1 MFSRLRACKGTRA
14 ARKAMLL
21 PVAFAA
27 LMASPAIAQNLTLEE
42 AMRRAL
48 AAAPQN
54 GSVVAQVDALTAN
67 RAAADLPPRPS
78 LEIATENFGPPS
90 DSLYDQFQITGTYN
104 QQIERGGK
112 RQARVTFADRQID
125 VALAQAVVRRLE
137 IISDVQLAYVEVQ
150 AAEAAIGVARERLA
164 IAQSVA
170 TEVDRRVASARD
182 PIFAGT
188 RARASVAEAEVDL
201 ELAVHARDAALVRLS
216 QWWGG
221 SADRLIVP
229 IGRFL
234 DLAPMAGPM
243 EPSPTISAIYQAAG
257 AQADAAIAVRQADS
271 VRDLTLS
278 GGPRFIG
285 TGDVGFVFGVSVP
298 LGGRRL
304 AEARVAEAQAERQ
317 RVDAEREVEMF
328 NLRRAIT
335 LAAERV
341 EKARH
346 EADAIQGQVLPLAEK
361 ALSEVRAGY
370 QRGFF
375 SFADLAAAQT
385 ASVDAAMRTVDAAR
399 EYHEA
404 KVELDRLTGRFSNLA
419 EEASQ

>member
-1 MFSRLRACKGTRA
+1 MFSRIGACRGTRA
-14 ARKAMLL
+14 ASKALLL
-21 PVAFAA
+21 PVALAA
-27 LMASPAIAQNLTLEE
+27 LVASPAFGQDLTLEE
-42 AMRRAL
+42 AIRRAL
-48 AAAPQN
+48 AAAPQTAA
-54 GSVVAQVDALTAN
+54 VAAQVDALTAN

-78 LEIATENFGPPS
+78 LEISTENFGPPS
-90 DSLYDQFQITGTYN
+90 DSLYDQFQITGTYS

-112 RQARVTFADRQID
+112 RQARVTLADRQID

-150 AAEAAIGVARERLA
+150 SAEAAIGVARERLA
-164 IAQSVA
+164 IAQSVSK
-170 TEVDRRVASARD
+170 EVDRRVASARD

-201 ELAVHARDAALVRLS
+201 DLAIHARDAALIRLA

-221 SADRLIVP
+221 EADGLSVP
-229 IGRFL
+229 IGKFL
-234 DLAPMAGPM
+234 DLAPVAGPI
-243 EPSPTISAIYQAAG
+243 EPSPAMTAVYQARG
-257 AQADAAIAVRQADS
+257 AQADAVIASRQADS
-271 VRDLTLS
+271 VRDPTLS

-328 NLRRAIT
+328 NLQRAIA

-341 EKARH
+341 EEARR
-346 EADAIQGQVLPLAEK
+346 EADAIQTQVLPLAEK
-361 ALSEVRAGY
+361 ALSEVRVGY

-385 ASVDAAMRTVDAAR
+385 ASVDAAIRTVDAAR

>member
-1 MFSRLRACKGTRA
+1 MFSRLRACKGTRS
-14 ARKAMLL
+14 ARKALLL
-21 PVAFAA
+21 PVALAA
-27 LMASPAIAQNLTLEE
+27 LVASPAYGQDLTLEE
-42 AMRRAL
+42 ALRRAL
-48 AAAPQN
+48 AAAPQTA
-54 GSVVAQVDALTAN
+54 SVAAQVDALTAN
-67 RAAADLPPRPS
+67 RAAVDLPPRPS
-78 LEIATENFGPPS
+78 LEISTENFGPPS
-90 DSLYDQFQITGTYN
+90 DSLYDQFQITGTYS

-112 RQARVTFADRQID
+112 RQARVALAERRID
-125 VALAQAVVRRLE
+125 VALAEALVRRLE
-137 IISDVQLAYVEVQ
+137 IISEVQLAYVEVQ
-150 AAEAAIGVARERLA
+150 SAEAAIGVARERLA
-164 IAQSVA
+164 IAQSVSK
-170 TEVDRRVASARD
+170 EVDRRVASARD

-201 ELAVHARDAALVRLS
+201 DLAIHARDAALIRLA

-221 SADRLIVP
+221 KPDGLSVP
-229 IGRFL
+229 IGMFL
-234 DLAPMAGPM
+234 DLAPVAGPI
-243 EPSPTISAIYQAAG
+243 EPSPAIAEIYRARG
-257 AQADAAIAVRQADS
+257 AQADAAIAARKADS
-271 VRDLTLS
+271 VRDPTLS

-317 RVDAEREVEMF
+317 RIDTEREVEMF
-328 NLRRAIT
+328 NLQRAIA
-335 LAAERV
+335 LATERV
-341 EKARH
+341 EEARR
-346 EADAIQGQVLPLAEK
+346 EADAIQGEVLPLAEQ
-361 ALSEVRAGY
+361 ALSEVRVGY

-385 ASVDAAMRTVDAAR
+385 ATVDAAKRTVDAAR